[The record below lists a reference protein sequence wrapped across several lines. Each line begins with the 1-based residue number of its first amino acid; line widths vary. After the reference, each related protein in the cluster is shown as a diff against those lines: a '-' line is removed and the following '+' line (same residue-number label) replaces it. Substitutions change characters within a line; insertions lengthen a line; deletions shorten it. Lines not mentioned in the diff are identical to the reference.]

1 MPYAVS
7 RGRVGRKKRTLG
19 QCCGRRIRRKAKPTR
34 PQAQKR
40 KRMEVFETADGSH
53 SIFSAQ
59 YGVSYHSKYG
69 AIQETQ
75 HVFIN
80 AGLRLKAIVQSDI
93 RILDIGF
100 GTGLNALMTALE
112 AQKRNLSIDYT
123 AVEAFPV
130 SAAIAAGLNYPEV
143 LPDEPDA
150 AELLEALHAA
160 PWGGRVAITPD
171 FMLEKLHC
179 TFQELALPAVYD
191 LVYFDAFAPT
201 AQPEL
206 WTEEVL
212 GIMYRALKPDGVLTT
227 YCAKGEV
234 KRTLKRLGFKVE
246 RLPGPPGKREMTRA
260 VKIVA

>member
-1 MPYAVS
+1 
-7 RGRVGRKKRTLG
+7 
-19 QCCGRRIRRKAKPTR
+19 
-34 PQAQKR
+34 
-40 KRMEVFETADGSH
+40 MEVFETADGSH
-53 SIFSAQ
+53 SIYSEQ

-80 AGLRLKAIVQSDI
+80 AGLRLKAIVQSEI

-112 AQKRNLSIDYT
+112 AQKRGLTIDYT
-123 AVEAFPV
+123 AVEAYPV
-130 SAAIAAGLNYPEV
+130 SLEMAAGLNYAEV
-143 LPDEPDA
+143 LPEEEDA
-150 AELLEALHAA
+150 SALLAALHAA
-160 PWGGRVAITPD
+160 PWGTRTVITPD
-171 FMLEKLHC
+171 FTLEKLHC

-191 LVYFDAFAPT
+191 LVYFDAFAPS

-206 WTEEVL
+206 WTEDVL
-212 GIMYRALKPDGVLTT
+212 GIMYDALKPDGALTT

-260 VKIVA
+260 LKLVD